1 MRYAFHTADVFTD
14 RPFGGNQLAVFPEA
28 GELSTSQMQR
38 VAQELNLSET
48 VFVFPPSSPAN
59 TRRLRIFTPGSE
71 LPFAGHPTIGTA
83 YILAAI
89 GAINC
94 DAATTQIVFE
104 EGVGPVA
111 VTLHAEQGR
120 PTFAQLSAAKL
131 PEVGPPPPA
140 PDMVAALLSLDVS
153 DLLLGE
159 DAPQAI
165 SCGVPFLF
173 VPLRNRAALRRAHL
187 DLAQWQAHFA
197 AFWAPHIYIFTY
209 DVEGPE
215 SHIRSRMFAPA
226 MGISEDPATGAAAVA
241 AAAYLAMRDPAQQCT
256 LRWIIEQ
263 GIEMGRPSLLAI
275 EADKHGSAVVATRVG
290 GTAMLMSEGT
300 MEISEVPEES
310 L

>member
-28 GELSTSQMQR
+28 GELSTSHMQR

-94 DAATTQIVFE
+94 DVATTQIVFE

-111 VTLHAEQGR
+111 VTLHAEQG
-120 PTFAQLSAAKL
+120 
-131 PEVGPPPPA
+131 
-140 PDMVAALLSLDVS
+140 
-153 DLLLGE
+153 
-159 DAPQAI
+159 
-165 SCGVPFLF
+165 
-173 VPLRNRAALRRAHL
+173 
-187 DLAQWQAHFA
+187 
-197 AFWAPHIYIFTY
+197 
-209 DVEGPE
+209 
-215 SHIRSRMFAPA
+215 
-226 MGISEDPATGAAAVA
+226 
-241 AAAYLAMRDPAQQCT
+241 
-256 LRWIIEQ
+256 
-263 GIEMGRPSLLAI
+263 IEMGRPSLLAI
-275 EADKHGSAVVATRVG
+275 EADKHGGAVVATRVG
-290 GTAMLMSEGT
+290 GTAVLMSEGT